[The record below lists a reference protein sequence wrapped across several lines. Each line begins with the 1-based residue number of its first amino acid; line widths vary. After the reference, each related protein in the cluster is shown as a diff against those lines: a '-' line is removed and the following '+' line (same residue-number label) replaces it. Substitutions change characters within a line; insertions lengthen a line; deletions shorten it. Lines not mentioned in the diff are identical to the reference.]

1 MFTHQQQDFLSFFFF
16 PFFSFFF
23 LSFWVWF
30 WFHFF
35 LVNHIDKPK
44 KFVLQKKKF
53 KSILHNFEH
62 PNFFLLKSFVMTC
75 LYIPFIFFA
84 RFSHQVFLLRGGW
97 LHIPKKKKGSEKGGG
112 GEEKRRLL
120 SFCTRVFLF
129 VNYVISQTG
138 EHPEE
143 DLVKFGYKL
152 IVNFY

>member
-16 PFFSFFF
+16 PFFFFF
-23 LSFWVWF
+23 FFSFWVWF

-44 KFVLQKKKF
+44 KFVLQKKNLSPF
-53 KSILHNFEH
+53 CTILNIQI
-62 PNFFLLKSFVMTC
+62 FFLLKSFVMTC

-112 GEEKRRLL
+112 GGKRKGASFL
-120 SFCTRVFLF
+120 SAPGFFFLS
-129 VNYVISQTG
+129 IM
-138 EHPEE
+138 
-143 DLVKFGYKL
+143 
-152 IVNFY
+152 